1 MAHVHIC
8 VLLSSSFAFADGQS
22 PAPDSVQDPGITR
35 NMEPVSAGKR
45 LLGIV
50 PNYRTSPRPW
60 IHYADNRTD
69 RAAVCKLAVQI
80 GIDTAAN
87 VLKESWLDWKRR
99 LHRHRK

>member
-50 PNYRTSPRPW
+50 PNYRTSPLDPLCRQPDGSRCRLQTRCANRNRYGGERPQR
-60 IHYADNRTD
+60 ILVGLEAK
-69 RAAVCKLAVQI
+69 AP
-80 GIDTAAN
+80 
-87 VLKESWLDWKRR
+87 SP
-99 LHRHRK
+99 